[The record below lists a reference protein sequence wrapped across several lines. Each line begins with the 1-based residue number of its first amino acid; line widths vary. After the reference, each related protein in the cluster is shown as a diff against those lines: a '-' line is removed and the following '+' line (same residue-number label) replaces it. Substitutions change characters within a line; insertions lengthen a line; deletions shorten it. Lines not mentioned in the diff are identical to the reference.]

1 MLVVSTTDQLLEER
15 VVTCHGTPVPLVSD
29 DNLLRAYRPRL
40 HWLVLIGRDAT
51 VLGKDSV
58 RPVPVYD
65 SQGRVIGAE
74 NVLLRVSEVLRLMQ
88 WDDRP

>member
-40 HWLVLIGRDAT
+40 HWLVLIGRGAT
-51 VLGKDSV
+51 VLGEDSV
-58 RPVPVYD
+58 RPVYD

-74 NVLLRVSEVLRLMQ
+74 NVPLRVSEVLRLMQ
-88 WDDRP
+88 LDDRP

>member
-1 MLVVSTTDQLLEER
+1 MLVVSTTDQLPEER

-58 RPVPVYD
+58 RPVYD

-74 NVLLRVSEVLRLMQ
+74 NVPLRVSEVLRLMQ
-88 WDDRP
+88 LGDRP